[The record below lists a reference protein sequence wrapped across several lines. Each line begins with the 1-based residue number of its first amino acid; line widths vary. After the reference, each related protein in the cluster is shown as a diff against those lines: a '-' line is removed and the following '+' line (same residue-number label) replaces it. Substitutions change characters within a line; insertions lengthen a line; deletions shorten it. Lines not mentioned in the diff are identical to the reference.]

1 MVVRV
6 FVMLKALL
14 ATYITACVITIGYSV
29 RYIRQKYETF
39 GDCDCCPHGPATS
52 GEGDSTDRK
61 V

>member
-1 MVVRV
+1 
-6 FVMLKALL
+6 MLKALL